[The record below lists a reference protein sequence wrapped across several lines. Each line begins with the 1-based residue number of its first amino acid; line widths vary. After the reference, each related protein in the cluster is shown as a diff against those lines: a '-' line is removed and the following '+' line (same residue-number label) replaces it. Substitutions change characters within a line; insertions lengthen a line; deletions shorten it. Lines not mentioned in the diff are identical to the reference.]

1 VPHQPVCFGVKGAEG
16 RGQHERDLPLAKDVA
31 RLVPYSGFQ
40 SPVRNHLE
48 AEGISVEIRRLPR
61 IAHEHPNVVNALQCH
76 GIGGHA
82 NRLPARESGS
92 RQDVRLG
99 NCLDP
104 SSLYPVTP

>member
-61 IAHEHPNVVNALQCH
+61 IAHEHPNVVNAVQCH

-82 NRLPARESGS
+82 NRL
-92 RQDVRLG
+92 LI
-99 NCLDP
+99 CKLP
-104 SSLYPVTP
+104 SSEDARLEKTS